1 MGHSTHIQR
10 LKDDINSNICDRGQ
24 RSCAVVA
31 NVKPPKS
38 NAASKRLE
46 LRYYRPEDITPIFEN
61 YTGDLGSA
69 KYLARHPHI
78 EIEQTEK
85 MLQNLSVPE
94 SMALTGKCIWVVD
107 TIREEGAI
115 GLVTVVKSNESMVV
129 HFGVGRPYR
138 GRGYAAE
145 ALVLTAQYLIAA
157 GHVTSVNS
165 FTDVDNV
172 AAQMALAKAG
182 FIFTT
187 RTVNFYQAPQL
198 NGEYRDVFHYEFRG
212 Q

>member
-1 MGHSTHIQR
+1 MI
-10 LKDDINSNICDRGQ
+10 L
-24 RSCAVVA
+24 
-31 NVKPPKS
+31 
-38 NAASKRLE
+38 ASKRLE
-46 LRYYRPEDITPIFEN
+46 LRYYRPEDIAPIFEN

-69 KYLARHPHI
+69 KYLARHPHT

-94 SMALTGKCIWVVD
+94 SMALTGKCIWVID
-107 TIREEGAI
+107 AIREGGAI
-115 GLVTVVKSNESMVV
+115 GLVTVVKSNDSLVV
-129 HFGVGRPYR
+129 HFGIGRPHR

-145 ALVLTAQYLIAA
+145 VLVLAAQHLLAA
-157 GHVTSVNS
+157 GHASSVNT

-172 AAQMALAKAG
+172 AAQKALAKAG

-187 RTVNFYQAPQL
+187 RVEKFYQAPQL

-212 Q
+212 